1 MSEHHSATN
10 VDAEEI
16 SKFAKMAEKWWDPNG
31 EMKPLHQINP
41 LRLRFIEKHA
51 PLTGLKALDVGCG
64 GGILTESMAL
74 AGAEA
79 LGIDLAKE
87 SLDVAERHAV
97 EACANAQ
104 YACIPVEELAN
115 QKGAT
120 FDVVTCMEML
130 EHVPDPSSII
140 EACASLVKPGGKV
153 FFSTLN
159 RHPKA
164 YALAIVGAEYILGM
178 LPRGT
183 HDYSKFIKP
192 SEMDEWAR
200 AAGLQLM
207 DMTGIQFNPL
217 LQQYSLGS
225 DVDVNYI
232 MACERPA

>member
-1 MSEHHSATN
+1 MTDHVHGTN
-10 VDAEEI
+10 VDAGEI
-16 SKFAKMAEKWWDPNG
+16 SKFAKMAEHWWDPNG
-31 EMKPLHQINP
+31 DMKPLHQINP

-51 PLTGLKALDVGCG
+51 PLAGVKALDVGCG
-64 GGILTESMAL
+64 GGILSESMAL
-74 AGAEA
+74 AGAEV
-79 LGIDLAKE
+79 LGIDLASE
-87 SLDVAERHAV
+87 SLDVAEQHAAES
-97 EACANAQ
+97 EANVQ
-104 YACIPVEELAN
+104 YACLPVEDLAN
-115 QKGAT
+115 QKGAR

-192 SEMDEWAR
+192 SELDEWAC
-200 AAGLQLM
+200 AAGLELI
-207 DMTGIQFNPL
+207 DMAGIQFNPL
-217 LQQYSLGS
+217 LQQYSLGQ

-232 MACERPA
+232 MACERAH